1 MSQRAV
7 EFAVRWVGQH
17 FPSGPVLERDDD
29 LRRYLSDMIGAAEQ
43 AGIGRGEFVE
53 HRGNVQRTITAALK
67 VAAAAGPTLRR
78 AAAPGA
84 RPA

>member
-7 EFAVRWVGQH
+7 EFVVRWLGQH

-29 LRRYLSDMIGAAEQ
+29 LRRYISDMIGAAEA
-43 AGIGRGEFVE
+43 AGIPRREFIE
-53 HRGNVQRTITAALK
+53 QRSNVQRAVTAALK
-67 VAAAAGPTLRR
+67 VAASAGPTLRR
-78 AAAPGA
+78 AV